1 MIMIIQPDRIIAYNK
16 FNSYEVD
23 FINDKAKVTI
33 ILEDEIIEFE
43 DVLGVKVYQSGNLIE
58 KIIFVDEND
67 LKKELTKINEGA

>member
-1 MIMIIQPDRIIAYNK
+1 MIMIIQSDRIIAYNK

-43 DVLGVKVYQSGNLIE
+43 DVLGVKVYQAGNLIE

-67 LKKELTKINEGA
+67 LKKELTKINEGV